1 MKKLFNDFNPIST
14 KQWKQKI
21 QFELNGADYN
31 DTLVWNSPED
41 IKVKPFYD
49 ASDLPKSFPLATK
62 ASEFKI
68 CQNIFVFDIEKS
80 IERALDTLNRGAESL
95 RFTIENEA
103 VAIDTLLEKLP
114 LEKITV
120 YFHLRFIS
128 IDFVKKIDAIA
139 KQRNA
144 TIFCNL
150 DPIGQLA
157 KDGNWFSTSEKNN
170 FETLSIL
177 SKETSNVSL
186 ISIDGTL
193 YQNTGANMVQ
203 QIAYTLAHANEYFNR
218 IELINKPIV
227 FEISVGTNYFFEIAK
242 LRALR
247 LLFNVIAKEYN
258 HNFDCHLLVSPTKR
272 NKTLYDYNVN
282 MLRTT
287 TECMSAILGG
297 ANAIA
302 NLPYDALYHK
312 DNEFGDRIAR
322 NQLLI
327 LKNESYF
334 DKVNNPADGSYYIEN
349 LTHQLAEKGLL
360 LFKDIEANG
369 GFLKQLNDGIIKR
382 KIQES
387 ADSAQ
392 NLFDSGKEILLGTNK
407 HTNKE
412 DKMKNDLELFPF
424 IKVKPRKTLITPI
437 IERRLSEKLEQE
449 RLLKE

>member
-177 SKETSNVSL
+177 TKETSNVSL

-193 YQNTGANMVQ
+193 YQNAGANMVQ
-203 QIAYTLAHANEYFNR
+203 QIAYTLAHTNEYFNR

-302 NLPYDALYHK
+302 NLSYDALYHK

-387 ADSAQ
+387 ADTAQ

>member
-177 SKETSNVSL
+177 TKETSNVSL

-193 YQNTGANMVQ
+193 YQNAGANMVQ

-247 LLFNVIAKEYN
+247 LLFNLIAKEYN

-387 ADSAQ
+387 ADTAQ

>member
-120 YFHLRFIS
+120 YFHLHFIS

-186 ISIDGTL
+186 ISIDGSL
-193 YQNTGANMVQ
+193 YQNAGANMVQ

-247 LLFNVIAKEYN
+247 LLFNLIAKEYN
-258 HNFDCHLLVSPTKR
+258 HNSDCHLLVSPTKR

-387 ADSAQ
+387 ADTAQ